1 MLLGKLHFYGKV
13 TETVANSLRLLGV
26 PFLMA
31 ARPTLGQ
38 RTAKAYQTI
47 YLKGKMPSQN

>member
-13 TETVANSLRLLGV
+13 TEIVAVFLRLLGV
-26 PFLMA
+26 QFLMA

-38 RTAKAYQTI
+38 RTAKAYQTV
-47 YLKGKMPSQN
+47 YLKGKMPAQN